1 DLDAALAQ
9 GDAAPG
15 VEWMRENVQRHG
27 GLYPPR
33 HLIEQATGR
42 PVTPEPLLD
51 YLEEKFGRIYG
62 L

>member
-1 DLDAALAQ
+1 
-9 GDAAPG
+9 
-15 VEWMRENVQRHG
+15 MRENVQRHG